1 MADPERF
8 DAYPDPTFQGDADPD
23 PKFVYLGREK
33 FSNLHLFLL
42 HNLKKRVMCNFLSNN
57 EGGGRKGEEEEMRCG
72 GEAVLWSRTF

>member
-72 GEAVLWSRTF
+72 GAAVLWSRTF